1 MGQRGPK
8 PLPSN
13 VHRMR
18 GNPSKKARSELTD
31 AVQPEVAIP
40 MAPDHLLPEAK
51 KEWRR
56 ISKELKLIGLVTKI
70 DRAALAAYC
79 QAWGRWVEAERKLKE
94 LGDYGLVETTPS
106 GYKQM
111 GVWLQ
116 ISNRALDQMKSF
128 MAEFGMSPSSRS
140 RVTASPQLDMFPDDN
155 NSSSAK
161 TPDRF
166 FSGG

>member
-18 GNPSKKARSELTD
+18 GNPSKKHQSELID

-40 MAPDHLLPEAK
+40 KVPDHLLPEAK
-51 KEWRR
+51 REWRR
-56 ISKELKLIGLVTKI
+56 ISKELELLGLVTKI

-79 QAWGRWVEAERKLKE
+79 QAWGRWVFAEKKLKE
-94 LGDYGLVETTPS
+94 LGDSGLVETTPS

-111 GVWLQ
+111 GAWLQ

-128 MAEFGMSPSSRS
+128 MAEFGMSPSARS
-140 RVTASPQLDMFPDDN
+140 RVTASPQMSLALDDDN
-155 NSSSAK
+155 SQQKS
-161 TPDRF
+161 PGRF
-166 FSGG
+166 FSAG

>member
-1 MGQRGPK
+1 MGSRGPK
-8 PLPSN
+8 PLPNN
-13 VHRMR
+13 VHKMR
-18 GNPSKKARSELTD
+18 GNPSKLPQSQLNDSVTPKVE
-31 AVQPEVAIP
+31 IP
-40 MAPDHLLPEAK
+40 TAPNHLLPEAK

-56 ISKELKLIGLVTKI
+56 ISKELKLLGLVSKL

-79 QAWGRWVEAERKLKE
+79 QAWGRWVQAEKKLKE
-94 LGDYGLVETTPS
+94 LDEKGLVETTPS

-140 RVTASPQLDMFPDDN
+140 RVTASPQLDMFPDGD
-155 NSSSAK
+155 SDGEK
-161 TPDRF
+161 KPGRF
-166 FSGG
+166 FSAG